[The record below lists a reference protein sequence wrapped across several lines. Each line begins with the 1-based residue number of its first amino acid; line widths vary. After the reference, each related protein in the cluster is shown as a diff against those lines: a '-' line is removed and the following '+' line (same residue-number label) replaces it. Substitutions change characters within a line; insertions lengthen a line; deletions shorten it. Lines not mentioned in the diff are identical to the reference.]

1 MNISISATN
10 YSTKFSQVSTEQDQ
24 QNQKTIYLVSIY
36 LTLGKGKLSTLSVF
50 NNWVYEINWH

>member
-36 LTLGKGKLSTLSVF
+36 LTLGKGKLPTLSVF